1 MSALNAEWAGAG
13 RDRVWDPQRGPLR
26 GRTIFLSASVPHPE
40 RDARFRAIPD
50 AQREIESAVVALAR
64 AIFSSGGRLLFGGHP
79 SITPLV
85 AMVAGEFV
93 PVGSADEREER
104 GDIAPPVIV
113 YQLDV
118 YRPKMTEATKLM
130 ERLGLFRIEWCETLR
145 HEAERKEW
153 PANETRYPESLE
165 RMRRLMES
173 PDRPHGPSLAMVC
186 MGGMEGVLEEAGI
199 YGELNGRSAPPRPI
213 VAFAS
218 TGGAALLLSQEAPV
232 PSQPGGDERSER
244 VRVLVEQLRWRVEPW
259 GGRELHHDVPPGQR
273 PGFVPYAALCAELV
287 DMLAQHLT

>member
-145 HEAERKEW
+145 HEADRKEW

-173 PDRPHGPSLAMVC
+173 PNRPHGPSLAMVC
-186 MGGMEGVLEEAGI
+186 MGGMEGVLEEAVI
-199 YGELNGRSAPPRPI
+199 YRELNGQVLPRRRI
-213 VAFAS
+213 VTFAA
-218 TGGAALLLSQEAPV
+218 TGGAAGLLSSQTPV
-232 PSQPGGDERSER
+232 PTRDVQGEQPDRVPELVASLRGEVAPWEAMSQQGGVPTER
-244 VRVLVEQLRWRVEPW
+244 
-259 GGRELHHDVPPGQR
+259 R
-273 PGFVPYAALCAELV
+273 PAFVPYAALCAEFV